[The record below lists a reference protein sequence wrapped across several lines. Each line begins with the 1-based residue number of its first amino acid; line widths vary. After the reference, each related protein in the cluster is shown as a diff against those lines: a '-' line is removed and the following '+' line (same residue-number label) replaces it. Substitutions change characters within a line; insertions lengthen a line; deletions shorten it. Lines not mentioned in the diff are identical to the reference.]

1 MRNLTHHQRAILEYL
16 DSRGSDTPT
25 EIGIHA
31 GGKNYNQASC
41 WACPKLRELERAGLV
56 ERDGPRK
63 PYRLT
68 VAGRR
73 ALDAA
78 RIRDLGEKR

>member
-16 DSRGSDTPT
+16 DSQGSATPT
-25 EIGIHA
+25 DIGIHA
-31 GGKNYNQASC
+31 GDKNYNRASG

-56 ERDGPRK
+56 ERDDPRS

-68 VAGRR
+68 AVGRR
-73 ALDAA
+73 ALNTA
-78 RIRDLGEKR
+78 RKRELGAKM